1 MKNTLLAAILAIAFC
16 GCSDSHKEEE
26 HKHAH
31 LHNYTAYTADHE
43 FFMQHEGLVT
53 DTTACV
59 TLYLTRLSDFKP
71 SGATEA
77 TATLKVGDS
86 EQILTAKASS
96 AGIFN
101 FKFTP
106 THKGEGSLAFEVGGD
121 KAHFHVEVLA
131 KGEADEHSHD
141 HSHAHSH
148 GHSHDHGDAHGHNHE
163 ATHEHA
169 HEAHEHNHE
178 ATHDHAHEAVNVHAH
193 HSHAHSGHGELTE
206 GKQGDIA
213 FSKEQS
219 WNIEFATAVV
229 GKSHLGGVVKI
240 AAKVA
245 PAPES
250 FTTIVAS
257 TSGKVQFVGNVVEGK
272 SVTKGEPLFYL
283 EGGDVTDN
291 DAAVKYA
298 EAESNY
304 QVAKADYDRKKLLFN
319 EKIVSEREFQ
329 AAEATYKQAEA
340 RFTSMKRSFAGG
352 KVTLKVARDG
362 FVSTLL
368 VSNGDYVE
376 PGTPLA
382 TVQSAG
388 ASNIV
393 AELPMRY
400 ADGLKS
406 IKDVNVELQS
416 GETFSMNANGGS
428 VVAVGSAANKC
439 NMLPLTISAGIIEG
453 LVSGSI
459 VTLYVIS
466 ESEEA
471 VIAVPRTALV
481 EEMGN
486 FFVFVQSNPISFEKR
501 EVTVGAS
508 DGMNVQILKG
518 LHAGERVVT
527 KGAVS
532 LKLSQGAA
540 ALDPHAGHV
549 H

>member
-1 MKNTLLAAILAIAFC
+1 MKNTLFAAILAIAFC

-86 EQILTAKASS
+86 EQSLTAKASS

-106 THKGEGSLAFEVGGD
+106 THKGEGSLAFEAGGD

-131 KGEADEHSHD
+131 KGEADDHSHD
-141 HSHAHSH
+141 HSH

-163 ATHEHA
+163 ATHEHN
-169 HEAHEHNHE
+169 HETHEHNHE
-178 ATHDHAHEAVNVHAH
+178 AVNGHAH

-219 WNIEFATAVV
+219 WNIGFATAVV
-229 GKSHLGGVVKI
+229 EKSHLGGIVKI

-329 AAEATYKQAEA
+329 AAEAAYKQAEA

-352 KVTLKVARDG
+352 KVTLKAARDG

-400 ADGLKS
+400 VDGLKS
-406 IKDVNVELQS
+406 IKDVNIELQS

-439 NMLPLTISAGIIEG
+439 NMLPLTISAGTIEG

-466 ESEEA
+466 ESKEA

-508 DGMNVQILKG
+508 DGMNVQIVKG

>member
-1 MKNTLLAAILAIAFC
+1 MKNTLFAAILAIAFC

-101 FKFTP
+101 FNFTP
-106 THKGEGSLAFEVGGD
+106 THKGEGSLAFEAGGD

-141 HSHAHSH
+141 HSH

-169 HEAHEHNHE
+169 QEAHEHNHE
-178 ATHDHAHEAVNVHAH
+178 ATHDHAHEAVNGHAH

-219 WNIEFATAVV
+219 WNIGFATAVV